1 MCAEGSRPAR
11 DLLDPGRSTMAAPP
25 VPGASSAIATS
36 PRDGRRGIYVM
47 HADGLNARKLTNN
60 SPSSFVT
67 VVHQAGVDEAV
78 RLWRE
83 ARTPIP
89 QLVLGD
95 FPA

>member
-1 MCAEGSRPAR
+1 M
-11 DLLDPGRSTMAAPP
+11 
-25 VPGASSAIATS
+25 ATS

-95 FPA
+95 FPALGGRSAAIRWMVLRLVVAHC